1 MNLTEA
7 TMLALQ
13 GKLNLNENK
22 SVKAESRHL
31 LPSQKKLIKQFI
43 KDTNAGKEPE
53 WYDLMKRLEELND
66 YETLNQDA
74 ERYKN
79 DIELEESKK
88 VEETKKT
95 ESIDI
100 NVDDSTTVSVDD
112 TQTIVNTEDA
122 SIIIQEETPDT
133 IEVPVES
140 DDTIVPE
147 KEPEATDLLNT
158 DTDTDTDTIIDTDTV
173 DVPVEEPSNDAEE
186 LSTPEEDLDLPM
198 DNNKNEIEENKKV
211 EGYIIKINKDG
222 IDGYW
227 GPQSDAINN
236 NNNVDRLSARIFK
249 SRGAAQREI
258 NRYKH
263 EMGNA
268 QIEEIEENKKV
279 ESVVRDG
286 AEQIKADDRYD
297 NNLASVNGILA
308 DKIANIT
315 EDLGDDY
322 SEFIHK
328 EEILEIID
336 TIVISSLWNDFN
348 NQLDDLIKETI
359 ISKVYEIR
367 GDSNDID
374 ESKQAK
380 RDKEDILKNKKEESK
395 EIKQEDVKIEIS
407 DDGKE
412 IEVTTDNEEE
422 VEVKNEIKDT
432 EDEEIDTVD
441 ESKEIKQEAPRKTR
455 DVYVLMGNYGYG
467 WDELVTYDN
476 YSDAKEDYKTYEE
489 NEPEAQHKI
498 VRKRE
503 PIEESKKTES
513 VVSDAANSIDY
524 DHRQNPSESNA
535 IPFFAGVISDIAE
548 DMGDDYSEWLGEDA
562 VREIINTLFDNDQL
576 WSTITDIV
584 KDAIT
589 AEVEEIRGV
598 PGEEVEESKPVINKF
613 SSKSFNEALTKY
625 FKKIDKTV
633 ESVTETKI
641 RKSNKAIKIETK
653 LIKTDK
659 TSETI
664 KLEMKHVETNGDFS
678 RYNLVEN
685 TSLKT
690 ESKHSNVSMLLHTN
704 KQQVLECR
712 YIISK

>member
-158 DTDTDTDTIIDTDTV
+158 DTDTIIDTDTV

-198 DNNKNEIEENKKV
+198 DNNKN
-211 EGYIIKINKDG
+211 
-222 IDGYW
+222 
-227 GPQSDAINN
+227 
-236 NNNVDRLSARIFK
+236 
-249 SRGAAQREI
+249 
-258 NRYKH
+258 
-263 EMGNA
+263 
-268 QIEEIEENKKV
+268 EIEENKKV

-380 RDKEDILKNKKEESK
+380 RDKEDILKNKKVESK
-395 EIKQEDVKIEIS
+395 EIKQEDAKIEIS

-422 VEVKNEIKDT
+422 VEVKSEIKDT
-432 EDEEIDTVD
+432 EDEETDTEDEETDTVD

-659 TSETI
+659 TSKTI

>member
-31 LPSQKKLIKQFI
+31 IPSQKKLIKQFI

-79 DIELEESKK
+79 DIELNESKK
-88 VEETKKT
+88 VEKTDESTSNQETKKT

-147 KEPEATDLLNT
+147 TEPEATDLLNNDTEIDNT
-158 DTDTDTDTIIDTDTV
+158 DNTIIDTDTV
-173 DVPVEEPSNDAEE
+173 DVPVEEPSSDVEE
-186 LSTPEEDLDLPM
+186 LSTPEEDLDLPAP
-198 DNNKNEIEENKKV
+198 E
-211 EGYIIKINKDG
+211 
-222 IDGYW
+222 
-227 GPQSDAINN
+227 
-236 NNNVDRLSARIFK
+236 SA
-249 SRGAAQREI
+249 E
-258 NRYKH
+258 
-263 EMGNA
+263 
-268 QIEEIEENKKV
+268 
-279 ESVVRDG
+279 
-286 AEQIKADDRYD
+286 
-297 NNLASVNGILA
+297 
-308 DKIANIT
+308 
-315 EDLGDDY
+315 
-322 SEFIHK
+322 
-328 EEILEIID
+328 
-336 TIVISSLWNDFN
+336 
-348 NQLDDLIKETI
+348 
-359 ISKVYEIR
+359 
-367 GDSNDID
+367 
-374 ESKQAK
+374 
-380 RDKEDILKNKKEESK
+380 
-395 EIKQEDVKIEIS
+395 
-407 DDGKE
+407 
-412 IEVTTDNEEE
+412 
-422 VEVKNEIKDT
+422 T
-432 EDEEIDTVD
+432 EDEENDIVD

-476 YSDAKEDYKTYEE
+476 YSDAKVDYKTYEE
-489 NEPEAQHKI
+489 NEPDAQHKI

-576 WSTITDIV
+576 WSTITGIV

-589 AEVEEIRGV
+589 TKVEEIRGV
-598 PGEEVEESKPVINKF
+598 PGEEIEESKPVINKF

-633 ESVTETKI
+633 ESATETKI

-664 KLEMKHVETNGDFS
+664 KLEMKHVESNGDFS

>member
-74 ERYKN
+74 KRYKN
-79 DIELEESKK
+79 DIELNESKK
-88 VEETKKT
+88 IEETENTNVEELLDLLDFIDITDNQEEFCDFTGISEAQLDGSQGFNEEDAKEFLPRVKEWMSNQKIKKT

-122 SIIIQEETPDT
+122 SIIIQEETPNT

-140 DDTIVPE
+140 DDTIIPE
-147 KEPEATDLLNT
+147 TEPEATDIV
-158 DTDTDTDTIIDTDTV
+158 DTDTNNTIIDTDTV
-173 DVPVEEPSNDAEE
+173 DVPVEEPSSDVEE
-186 LSTPEEDLDLPM
+186 LSTPEEDLDLPASEPTET
-198 DNNKNEIEENKKV
+198 EIEE
-211 EGYIIKINKDG
+211 
-222 IDGYW
+222 
-227 GPQSDAINN
+227 
-236 NNNVDRLSARIFK
+236 
-249 SRGAAQREI
+249 
-258 NRYKH
+258 
-263 EMGNA
+263 
-268 QIEEIEENKKV
+268 
-279 ESVVRDG
+279 
-286 AEQIKADDRYD
+286 
-297 NNLASVNGILA
+297 
-308 DKIANIT
+308 
-315 EDLGDDY
+315 
-322 SEFIHK
+322 
-328 EEILEIID
+328 
-336 TIVISSLWNDFN
+336 
-348 NQLDDLIKETI
+348 
-359 ISKVYEIR
+359 
-367 GDSNDID
+367 
-374 ESKQAK
+374 
-380 RDKEDILKNKKEESK
+380 
-395 EIKQEDVKIEIS
+395 
-407 DDGKE
+407 
-412 IEVTTDNEEE
+412 TDN
-422 VEVKNEIKDT
+422 VE
-432 EDEEIDTVD
+432 

-476 YSDAKEDYKTYEE
+476 YSDAKADYKIYEE
-489 NEPEAQHKI
+489 NEPENQHKI

-524 DHRQNPSESNA
+524 NHKQNPSESNA

-548 DMGDDYSEWLGEDA
+548 DMGDDYSEWLSEDI
-562 VREIINTLFDNDQL
+562 VREIIDTLFDNDQL
-576 WSTITDIV
+576 WSTITGIV

-589 AEVEEIRGV
+589 TKVEEIRGV
-598 PGEEVEESKPVINKF
+598 PGEEIEESKPVIKKF

-664 KLEMKHVETNGDFS
+664 KLEMKHVESNGDFS

-690 ESKHSNVSMLLHTN
+690 ESKHGTVSMLLHTN

>member
-147 KEPEATDLLNT
+147 TEPEATDLLN
-158 DTDTDTDTIIDTDTV
+158 TDTDTDTIIDTDTV
-173 DVPVEEPSNDAEE
+173 DVPVEEPSNDAEK

-198 DNNKNEIEENKKV
+198 DNNKDEIEENKKV

-249 SRGAAQREI
+249 SRGSAQREI

-268 QIEEIEENKKV
+268 QIEKIDENKKIIENQKQV
-279 ESVVRDG
+279 DDGEVPDEAYSIAGFISGTIADKTSISMDEFDELFERAKSIFLSETDLQDENLEAEVR
-286 AEQIKADDRYD
+286 
-297 NNLASVNGILA
+297 GILSHYGWATIFEGENEGGLTTELA
-308 DKIANIT
+308 DK
-315 EDLGDDY
+315 
-322 SEFIHK
+322 K
-328 EEILEIID
+328 E
-336 TIVISSLWNDFN
+336 
-348 NQLDDLIKETI
+348 
-359 ISKVYEIR
+359 
-367 GDSNDID
+367 
-374 ESKQAK
+374 
-380 RDKEDILKNKKEESK
+380 
-395 EIKQEDVKIEIS
+395 EDVKIEIS

-422 VEVKNEIKDT
+422 VEVKSEIKDT

-589 AEVEEIRGV
+589 AKVEEIRGV
-598 PGEEVEESKPVINKF
+598 PGKEVEESKPVINKF

-659 TSETI
+659 TSEII